1 MDSFYN
7 DQLPLGMDGV
17 QQQQQQQNLQPG
29 PIPNAGN
36 NDGSMMNIDD
46 SSFDA
51 NIFGQNSQSPSIV
64 GRRHSLPHTQQNF
77 PPHSTEQARM
87 SMSAAA
93 FRALGADGGMPMLD
107 FTSGASGVSSSGD
120 IHSAVEN
127 AFKTFSFSTS
137 DSTIGFPMST
147 MPGHTAGLPQT
158 TAEQQQSVA
167 ASQTTTGFS
176 TSSGMLASASPDLN
190 NFNSLSQGMIDSM
203 MAYPG
208 LNMSQMGAN
217 QPSSL
222 DAASLA
228 FFSTADPES
237 GNTPVS
243 SLGFTSGQSD
253 SLSFAPAMD
262 MDMSGGMSLI
272 NSGPSP
278 TQPQPQQQPSPLDLF
293 TAQSQSSHAT
303 PSSST
308 SLARSQIS
316 PLQQQQQQPVQFPSR
331 FAQSMA
337 STPSMNDIASNASGP
352 RLSHSNSVGQASVP
366 RASSTSASAS
376 SAPTPAQ
383 ISSGGPP
390 STRLSTTSMGT
401 MATGPHQPPI
411 TTKTIKNY
419 YSSSGFDMIR
429 ALYYVSSRPNPEIS
443 IGPVD
448 LSCAFVVCDATLNDC
463 PIIYISDNFQ
473 HLTGY
478 SNHEI
483 LGQNCRFLQAPDGRV
498 EAGSRRE
505 FTDNK
510 AVFNIKEKLMAGRE
524 VQQSLIN
531 YRKGGKPFLNL
542 LTMIPIPWDDC
553 KEVFKYF
560 IGLQIDLVESPDAIS
575 GNSSDSMR
583 IDYKHRTSI
592 PQYIWDP
599 PKTGH
604 WNTNYGRTLG
614 MDDVSALLQQFGNKG
629 LMSSKGVGSD
639 IVGSATS
646 DLYRQSWDK
655 MLLENVD
662 DVIHVLSLKGVFLYL
677 SPSCKDVLEYDS
689 SDLLGNSLS
698 SICHPSDIVPVTREM
713 RDTQVGQPINF
724 VYRIRRKRSGYTWFE
739 SHGSLLVEQGKG
751 RKCIVLIGRKRPA
764 FALHRSD
771 VDINGGIGDSEIW
784 TKMSTSGMILHVSS
798 NVRSL
803 LDIQPDSLVG
813 TSMQDLM
820 RKESRAGF
828 NRSLEKV
835 RRGVIASCRHEVQH
849 RRGQVFQSST
859 ILYPGDAERGQ
870 KPTFILGQTR
880 LLKSS
885 SSRSSLPST
894 VGTSSASGIAM
905 TDVEEIG
912 RAGAIGQLAE
922 PDTQTGGFV
931 SSAGGGAIPL
941 GSQDAILAADDNIF
955 DELKTT
961 RCTSWQYELRQM
973 EKANRLLA
981 EELGQLLANRKKRKR
996 RKGVGNVPR
1005 DCANC
1010 HTRNTPEWRRG
1021 PSGQRDLC
1029 NSCGLRWAK
1038 QVGRVSPRN
1047 SSRGGGSTT
1056 IAGGAMTDAVS
1067 KKSASP
1073 IHASPLQ
1080 RDFPHDVHVNRDNSG
1095 GESSGSNHS
1104 PGTGPTSG
1112 NNGNSSGS
1120 SGNVTGNTSGSGGD
1134 TSGGTGTGS
1143 SSHDSS
1149 YLLQQSGLHLQQP
1162 QVPPST
1168 GTEMTSIREEQ
1179 ETVG

>member
-1 MDSFYN
+1 MA
-7 DQLPLGMDGV
+7 
-17 QQQQQQQNLQPG
+17 
-29 PIPNAGN
+29 AG
-36 NDGSMMNIDD
+36 
-46 SSFDA
+46 
-51 NIFGQNSQSPSIV
+51 
-64 GRRHSLPHTQQNF
+64 
-77 PPHSTEQARM
+77 
-87 SMSAAA
+87 
-93 FRALGADGGMPMLD
+93 
-107 FTSGASGVSSSGD
+107 
-120 IHSAVEN
+120 
-127 AFKTFSFSTS
+127 
-137 DSTIGFPMST
+137 
-147 MPGHTAGLPQT
+147 
-158 TAEQQQSVA
+158 
-167 ASQTTTGFS
+167 
-176 TSSGMLASASPDLN
+176 
-190 NFNSLSQGMIDSM
+190 
-203 MAYPG
+203 
-208 LNMSQMGAN
+208 
-217 QPSSL
+217 
-222 DAASLA
+222 
-228 FFSTADPES
+228 
-237 GNTPVS
+237 
-243 SLGFTSGQSD
+243 
-253 SLSFAPAMD
+253 
-262 MDMSGGMSLI
+262 
-272 NSGPSP
+272 
-278 TQPQPQQQPSPLDLF
+278 PQP
-293 TAQSQSSHAT
+293 
-303 PSSST
+303 
-308 SLARSQIS
+308 
-316 PLQQQQQQPVQFPSR
+316 
-331 FAQSMA
+331 
-337 STPSMNDIASNASGP
+337 
-352 RLSHSNSVGQASVP
+352 
-366 RASSTSASAS
+366 
-376 SAPTPAQ
+376 
-383 ISSGGPP
+383 
-390 STRLSTTSMGT
+390 
-401 MATGPHQPPI
+401 PPI
-411 TTKTIKNY
+411 TSKTIKNY

-463 PIIYISDNFQ
+463 PIIYMSDNFQ

-478 SNHEI
+478 SSHEI

-510 AVFNIKEKLMAGRE
+510 AVFTIKEKLNAGRE

-542 LTMIPIPWDDC
+542 LTMIPIPWDDY
-553 KEVFKYF
+553 KDGFRYF

-575 GNSSDSMR
+575 GNSTDSMR

-599 PKTGH
+599 PKTSQ
-604 WNTNYGRTLG
+604 WNTNYGRTLSV
-614 MDDVSALLQQFGNKG
+614 DDVSALLQQLGNSG
-629 LMSSKGVGSD
+629 LMNSKGIGSD
-639 IVGSATS
+639 IVSSATS

-713 RDTQVGQPINF
+713 RDTQAGQPINF

-764 FALHRSD
+764 FALRRSD

-803 LDIQPDSLVG
+803 LDLQPDTLIG

-820 RKESRAGF
+820 RKESRVGF
-828 NRSLEKV
+828 NRSVDKV

-849 RRGQVFQSST
+849 RRGQVLQSST

-885 SSRSSLPST
+885 SSRNSLHSNT
-894 VGTSSASGIAM
+894 GTSSASGVAITE
-905 TDVEEIG
+905 TDEVG
-912 RAGAIGQLAE
+912 RAGVLGQLAE
-922 PDTQTGGFV
+922 PDTQTGGYM
-931 SSAGGGAIPL
+931 SAAGGGAIPL
-941 GSQDAILAADDNIF
+941 GSQDSILAADDNIF

-981 EELGQLLANRKKRKR
+981 EELGQLLASRKKRKR

-1047 SSRGGGSTT
+1047 SSRGGGGTT
-1056 IAGGAMTDAVS
+1056 IAGSGAMDATS

-1080 RDFPHDVHVNRDNSG
+1080 RDFPHDVQHISG
-1095 GESSGSNHS
+1095 AESTSSHHS
-1104 PGTGPTSG
+1104 PATAGNTGW
-1112 NNGNSSGS
+1112 NNGNNSGS
-1120 SGNVTGNTSGSGGD
+1120 DNRNTIGSVGD
-1134 TSGGTGTGS
+1134 TASLGS
-1143 SSHDSS
+1143 SSHDNAD
-1149 YLLQQSGLHLQQP
+1149 LQQGGFFQQP
-1162 QVPPST
+1162 GVPPST

-1179 ETVG
+1179 ETAT

>member
-1 MDSFYN
+1 MDGFYSN
-7 DQLPLGMDGV
+7 QLSLGMDGNQQR
-17 QQQQQQQNLQPG
+17 QQQTTQPG
-29 PIPNAGN
+29 EA
-36 NDGSMMNIDD
+36 NDASIMNIDD
-46 SSFDA
+46 GAFGGDL
-51 NIFGQNSQSPSIV
+51 FGQDAQSPGIGA
-64 GRRHSLPHTQQNF
+64 GRRHSLPHAQQSFSPN
-77 PPHSTEQARM
+77 SAAQARM

-93 FRALGADGGMPMLD
+93 FRAMGAADGGMSMLD
-107 FTSGASGVSSSGD
+107 FTNTAPPVGSSGD
-120 IHSAVEN
+120 MHSAVEN
-127 AFKTFSFSTS
+127 AFKNFSFGTADGSMNFPL
-137 DSTIGFPMST
+137 STI
-147 MPGHTAGLPQT
+147 PGHQATGLPQT
-158 TAEQQQSVA
+158 TSEQQQSAMTSQA
-167 ASQTTTGFS
+167 ASAFS
-176 TSSGMLASASPDLN
+176 PTLGMLTSASPDT
-190 NFNSLSQGMIDSM
+190 NSFSALSQGMMSGM
-203 MAYPG
+203 MSYPV
-208 LNMSQMGAN
+208 LDMSQMNGT

-222 DAASLA
+222 DAASLNFFPTTGPDPGVTQSSA
-228 FFSTADPES
+228 MDFSTAQQ
-237 GNTPVS
+237 NALS
-243 SLGFTSGQSD
+243 SLAF
-253 SLSFAPAMD
+253 D
-262 MDMSGGMSLI
+262 MGMAGGMPLVPDTTNSTLNMGIPPSL
-272 NSGPSP
+272 
-278 TQPQPQQQPSPLDLF
+278 QQQRQPGPPQMNLF
-293 TAQSQSSHAT
+293 SQPSQSSHPT
-303 PSSST
+303 PASTT
-308 SLARSQIS
+308 SLSRPQIS
-316 PLQQQQQQPVQFPSR
+316 PLQKQQPRGPFSSAMPASS
-331 FAQSMA
+331 SMSA
-337 STPSMNDIASNASGP
+337 TPGSG
-352 RLSHSNSVGQASVP
+352 A

-376 SAPTPAQ
+376 TAPTPAQ
-383 ISSGGPP
+383 VSSAGPP
-390 STRLSTTSMGT
+390 STRVSATSVGT
-401 MATGPHQPPI
+401 VVSGPSPPAPSPI
-411 TTKTIKNY
+411 STKTIKNY

-510 AVFNIKEKLMAGRE
+510 AVLNIKEKLMSGRE

-542 LTMIPIPWDDC
+542 LTMIPIPWDDY
-553 KEVFKYF
+553 KEGFKYF

-575 GNSSDSMR
+575 GNSGDSMR

-599 PKTGH
+599 PRTAQWSSNH
-604 WNTNYGRTLG
+604 GRTLG

-677 SPSCKDVLEYDS
+677 SPSCKDVLEYDA

-713 RDTQVGQPINF
+713 RDTQVDQSINF

-764 FALHRSD
+764 FALRRCD
-771 VDINGGIGDSEIW
+771 IDINGGIGDSEIW
-784 TKMSTSGMILHVSS
+784 TKLSTSGMILHVSS

-803 LDIQPDSLVG
+803 LDIQPDTLVG
-813 TSMQDLM
+813 SSIQDLM

-835 RRGVIASCRHEVQH
+835 RRGIIASCRHEVQH
-849 RRGQVFQSST
+849 RRGQVLQSST
-859 ILYPGDAERGQ
+859 ILYPGDAERGE

-885 SSRSSLPST
+885 SSRNSNHHSNT
-894 VGTSSASGIAM
+894 TGTSSTSGIAVGEM
-905 TDVEEIG
+905 DEIG
-912 RAGAIGQLAE
+912 RAGATGQLAE
-922 PDTQTGGFV
+922 PDTQASGFL
-931 SSAGGGAIPL
+931 SSAGGGSIPL
-941 GSQDAILAADDNIF
+941 GSQDALLAADDNIF

-1056 IAGGAMTDAVS
+1056 IAGGTGGGFASTDALS

-1080 RDFPHDVHVNRDNSG
+1080 RDFPVDMIPINTSSSG
-1095 GESSGSNHS
+1095 NDSSGSNYS
-1104 PGTGPTSG
+1104 PGTGNG
-1112 NNGNSSGS
+1112 NGNGNGNSSGGDS
-1120 SGNVTGNTSGSGGD
+1120 SGVV
-1134 TSGGTGTGS
+1134 
-1143 SSHDSS
+1143 SSHDS
-1149 YLLQQSGLHLQQP
+1149 
-1162 QVPPST
+1162 QVPSST
-1168 GTEMTSIREEQ
+1168 VTEMPSIQEERETSL
-1179 ETVG
+1179 

>member
-1 MDSFYN
+1 MNGFFN
-7 DQLPLGMDGV
+7 NQLPVDMDGNQQR
-17 QQQQQQQNLQPG
+17 QQQPTQP
-29 PIPNAGN
+29 
-36 NDGSMMNIDD
+36 NDTNDASLMNIDD
-46 SSFDA
+46 DSYGG
-51 NIFGQNSQSPSIV
+51 NLFGQDAQSPGIS
-64 GRRHSLPHTQQNF
+64 GRRHSLPHSQQSFSPN
-77 PPHSTEQARM
+77 SAAQARM
-87 SMSAAA
+87 SLSSAA

-107 FTSGASGVSSSGD
+107 FTNTAPQIGSSGD
-120 IHSAVEN
+120 MHSAVEN
-127 AFKTFSFSTS
+127 AFKNFSFGAADGSMN
-137 DSTIGFPMST
+137 FPLST
-147 MPGHTAGLPQT
+147 MPGQATGMPQT
-158 TAEQQQSVA
+158 TSEQQQAAMTSQA
-167 ASQTTTGFS
+167 ASGFS
-176 TSSGMLASASPDLN
+176 PTSGILSSASPN
-190 NFNSLSQGMIDSM
+190 ANTFSALSQSM
-203 MAYPG
+203 MNGMMPYPV
-208 LNMSQMGAN
+208 LDMSQMNGT

-222 DAASLA
+222 DAVSLN
-228 FFSTADPES
+228 FFSTAGSEPGLTQSSTMGFSSVQQDALS
-237 GNTPVS
+237 G
-243 SLGFTSGQSD
+243 
-253 SLSFAPAMD
+253 LSFGPSMD
-262 MDMSGGMSLI
+262 MNMANGMSLVPGATNTTMNMGI
-272 NSGPSP
+272 PPSL
-278 TQPQPQQQPSPLDLF
+278 QQQQQPGQPRMDLF
-293 TAQSQSSHAT
+293 SAPSQPSHT
-303 PSSST
+303 TSSS
-308 SLARSQIS
+308 SASVGRPQIS
-316 PLQQQQQQPVQFPSR
+316 PLQQQPQGQFQSALPSSS
-331 FAQSMA
+331 SMSA
-337 STPSMNDIASNASGP
+337 TPGSGA
-352 RLSHSNSVGQASVP
+352 RG
-366 RASSTSASAS
+366 SSTSASAS
-376 SAPTPAQ
+376 TAATPAQ
-383 ISSGGPP
+383 MSSGGAP
-390 STRLSTTSMGT
+390 SARISTTSIST
-401 MATGPHQPPI
+401 VSGPTPPAPSPI
-411 TTKTIKNY
+411 STKTIKNY

-510 AVFNIKEKLMAGRE
+510 AVMNIKEKLMSGRE

-542 LTMIPIPWDDC
+542 LTMIPIPWDDY
-553 KEVFKYF
+553 KEGFKYF

-575 GNSSDSMR
+575 GNSGDSMR

-599 PKTGH
+599 PKTAQ
-604 WNTNYGRTLG
+604 WSTNHGRTLG

-639 IVGSATS
+639 IVNSATS

-677 SPSCKDVLEYDS
+677 SPSCKDVLEYDA

-713 RDTQVGQPINF
+713 RDTQVDQPINF

-764 FALHRSD
+764 FALRRCD

-784 TKMSTSGMILHVSS
+784 TKLSTSGMILHVSS

-803 LDIQPDSLVG
+803 LDVQPDALVG
-813 TSMQDLM
+813 TSIQDLM

-835 RRGVIASCRHEVQH
+835 RRGIIASCRHEVQH
-849 RRGQVFQSST
+849 RRGQVLQSST
-859 ILYPGDAERGQ
+859 ILYPGDAERGE

-885 SSRSSLPST
+885 SSRNSNHHSIT
-894 VGTSSASGIAM
+894 TGTSSTSGIAF

-912 RAGAIGQLAE
+912 RAGATGQLAE
-922 PDTQTGGFV
+922 PDTQTGGFL
-931 SSAGGGAIPL
+931 SSAGGGSIQL

-1056 IAGGAMTDAVS
+1056 IAGGNGGAFTSTDALS

-1080 RDFPHDVHVNRDNSG
+1080 RDFPPDVIPNSG
-1095 GESSGSNHS
+1095 NESSSSNHS
-1104 PGTGPTSG
+1104 PATGSG
-1112 NNGNSSGS
+1112 SGNGNS
-1120 SGNVTGNTSGSGGD
+1120 NGGD
-1134 TSGGTGTGS
+1134 S
-1143 SSHDSS
+1143 SAAES
-1149 YLLQQSGLHLQQP
+1149 
-1162 QVPPST
+1162 QVPSST
-1168 GTEMTSIREEQ
+1168 VTEMPSIQEERETSL
-1179 ETVG
+1179 

>member
-1 MDSFYN
+1 MNGFFG
-7 DQLPLGMDGV
+7 DQLSLDTSQQR
-17 QQQQQQQNLQPG
+17 QQQQAQQNIVNG
-29 PIPNAGN
+29 EGN
-36 NDGSMMNIDD
+36 DATMMNIDD
-46 SSFDA
+46 RSFGG
-51 NIFGQNSQSPSIV
+51 NMFGQDTHAQGMS
-64 GRRHSLPHTQQNF
+64 GRRHSLPYAQQSFSPN
-77 PPHSTEQARM
+77 SAAQARM
-87 SMSAAA
+87 SMSSAA
-93 FRALGADGGMPMLD
+93 FRALGADGGMPILD
-107 FTSGASGVSSSGD
+107 FTSTAPPVGSSGE

-127 AFKTFSFSTS
+127 AFKNFSFGTA
-137 DSTIGFPMST
+137 DGAMNFPMST
-147 MPGHTAGLPQT
+147 MPSQATSLPQT
-158 TAEQQQSVA
+158 TMEQQQSSAGPQAV
-167 ASQTTTGFS
+167 SGFS
-176 TSSGMLASASPDLN
+176 SASNTLSSGSTDANAFSG
-190 NFNSLSQGMIDSM
+190 LSQGMIDDM
-203 MAYPG
+203 MSYSV
-208 LNMSQMGAN
+208 LDMSQINGT

-228 FFSTADPES
+228 FFSTA
-237 GNTPVS
+237 
-243 SLGFTSGQSD
+243 
-253 SLSFAPAMD
+253 
-262 MDMSGGMSLI
+262 
-272 NSGPSP
+272 GPDTGI
-278 TQPQPQQQPSPLDLF
+278 TQPSTMGFLAGQPDALSTLTFSQSVDIAAGVPLDAASGTLNMGI
-293 TAQSQSSHAT
+293 
-303 PSSST
+303 PSS
-308 SLARSQIS
+308 
-316 PLQQQQQQPVQFPSR
+316 LQQQQQAGQAHMDLFSAPSQSSHPTPGSSASLGRSHISPLTQQQGQFPGGLGQSMSGTPSLNE
-331 FAQSMA
+331 AQSNL
-337 STPSMNDIASNASGP
+337 SGPPLSASNSAGITP
-352 RLSHSNSVGQASVP
+352 NSIG

-376 SAPTPAQ
+376 SIPTPAQ
-383 ISSGGPP
+383 ISSGGAP
-390 STRLSTTSMGT
+390 STRIGT
-401 MATGPHQPPI
+401 VVSCPMPPAPPPI
-411 TTKTIKNY
+411 NTKTIKNY
-419 YSSSGFDMIR
+419 YSSSHFDMIR

-510 AVFNIKEKLMAGRE
+510 AVMNIKEKLLAGRE

-542 LTMIPIPWDDC
+542 LTMIPIPWDDY
-553 KEVFKYF
+553 KEGFKYF

-575 GNSSDSMR
+575 GNSGDSMR

-592 PQYIWDP
+592 PQHIWDP
-599 PKTGH
+599 PKTAQ
-604 WNTNYGRTLG
+604 WSTNQGRTLG

-639 IVGSATS
+639 IVNSATS

-677 SPSCKDVLEYDS
+677 SPSCKEILEYDA
-689 SDLLGNSLS
+689 SDLMGSSLS

-713 RDTQVGQPINF
+713 RDTQADQPINF

-764 FALHRSD
+764 FALRRCD

-784 TKMSTSGMILHVSS
+784 TKLSTSGMILHVSS

-803 LDIQPDSLVG
+803 LDVQPDTLVG
-813 TSMQDLM
+813 TSIQDLM

-835 RRGVIASCRHEVQH
+835 RRGIIASCRHEVQH
-849 RRGQVFQSST
+849 RRGQVLQSST
-859 ILYPGDAERGQ
+859 ILYPGDAERGE

-880 LLKSS
+880 LLKFS
-885 SSRSSLPST
+885 SSRNSNQHST
-894 VGTSSASGIAM
+894 TTGTSSTSGIA
-905 TDVEEIG
+905 TGEVDEIG
-912 RAGAIGQLAE
+912 RAGALGQLAE
-922 PDTQTGGFV
+922 PDSQTGGFV

-955 DELKTT
+955 GELKTT

-1056 IAGGAMTDAVS
+1056 IAGGGGNAATDALS

-1080 RDFPHDVHVNRDNSG
+1080 RDFPANVVSNNTSA
-1095 GESSGSNHS
+1095 GESSSSNHS
-1104 PGTGPTSG
+1104 PVTG
-1112 NNGNSSGS
+1112 NGN
-1120 SGNVTGNTSGSGGD
+1120 GNGNTSGGD
-1134 TSGGTGTGS
+1134 SFAVAS
-1143 SSHDSS
+1143 NSHDSM
-1149 YLLQQSGLHLQQP
+1149 
-1162 QVPPST
+1162 PPST
-1168 GTEMTSIREEQ
+1168 GTEMTSIQEEREASL
-1179 ETVG
+1179 